1 MLMSKS
7 VDNAAAREAGKRAMA
22 VEAYSR
28 ALRQLPTILAD
39 NAGFDS
45 SELVSNLRSAHYKGF
60 SSYGLNLTNGTI
72 CDVRDLGIIESYLL
86 KKKVVSSASEAA
98 EQLIR
103 VDHILKA
110 PMRKRERQ

>member
-60 SSYGLNLTNGTI
+60 SSYGLGELNIASSLIQYRFDKRYYIGCARPWNYRKLSPQKEGSIQCERSSGTI
-72 CDVRDLGIIESYLL
+72 NPR
-86 KKKVVSSASEAA
+86 
-98 EQLIR
+98 
-103 VDHILKA
+103 
-110 PMRKRERQ
+110 